1 MNASVKSKWI
11 MGIAIGVGI
20 FVLSSA
26 WLSLDAIRVIRS
38 ELFQWAAIVSAF
50 LLALGILDYML
61 SRLRHIGNRSAGF
74 FHNFLSFAIFLVV
87 IIYWFS
93 NQNSMLLNEA
103 ILKIQTAMEAT
114 LSGLVTIAM
123 IYGLYRTSRSQGSL
137 LKSVFLLSV
146 IVFLV
151 LFSGVL
157 SFFELPPQVLPIL
170 EFIRQLPVGGV
181 YGLLIGLS
189 IGALVTGIR
198 VLLIKDSSSREKL
211 R

>member
-26 WLSLDAIRVIRS
+26 WLSLDSIRVIRS

-87 IIYWFS
+87 IIYGFS
-93 NQNSMLLNEA
+93 NQNRALLNEA

-114 LSGLVTIAM
+114 LAGLVTI
-123 IYGLYRTSRSQGSL
+123 
-137 LKSVFLLSV
+137 
-146 IVFLV
+146 
-151 LFSGVL
+151 
-157 SFFELPPQVLPIL
+157 
-170 EFIRQLPVGGV
+170 
-181 YGLLIGLS
+181 
-189 IGALVTGIR
+189 
-198 VLLIKDSSSREKL
+198 
-211 R
+211 

>member
-1 MNASVKSKWI
+1 
-11 MGIAIGVGI
+11 
-20 FVLSSA
+20 
-26 WLSLDAIRVIRS
+26 
-38 ELFQWAAIVSAF
+38 
-50 LLALGILDYML
+50 
-61 SRLRHIGNRSAGF
+61 
-74 FHNFLSFAIFLVV
+74 
-87 IIYWFS
+87 
-93 NQNSMLLNEA
+93 
-103 ILKIQTAMEAT
+103 
-114 LSGLVTIAM
+114 
-123 IYGLYRTSRSQGSL
+123 
-137 LKSVFLLSV
+137 V